1 VNDHAGLDV
10 RAVTVSFAVPRDL
23 GSGDRDSRKLVLDGV
38 SLSVEAGDVV
48 ALLGPSGSG
57 KSTLLR
63 AVAGIIDPDSGRIF
77 VHGVDVTELPTHRR
91 GVGMVFQ
98 DNQLFPHMSVL
109 ENVAFGP
116 RMAGAP
122 RSERSERAARWLRR
136 VGLAGFDDRRVTDL
150 SGGEAKRVALA
161 RTLAAEPS
169 IVLLDE
175 PLTGLDREL
184 HDRLAVDLA
193 ELLRDA
199 KTTALLVT
207 HDQDEAATIADRT
220 VQLADL

>member
-1 VNDHAGLDV
+1 MNDHPGLDV
-10 RAVTVSFAVPRDL
+10 RNVTVTFEAPRA
-23 GSGDRDSRKLVLDGV
+23 RVNHVLDGV
-38 SLSVEAGDVV
+38 SLSVEAGHVV

-63 AVAGIIDPDSGRIF
+63 VIAGIVVPDDGRVF

-98 DNQLFPHMSVL
+98 DNQLFPHLSVL

-116 RMAGAP
+116 KMAGAP
-122 RSERSERAARWLRR
+122 RSERTERASRWLRR

-161 RTLAAEPS
+161 RTLAAEPVV
-169 IVLLDE
+169 VLLDE

-184 HDRLAVDLA
+184 HDQLAVDLA
-193 ELLRDA
+193 AMLRDA
-199 KTTALLVT
+199 RATALLVT
-207 HDQDEAATIADRT
+207 HDHDEADTIADRT

>member
-1 VNDHAGLDV
+1 VNDHPGLEV
-10 RAVTVSFAVPRDL
+10 RAVTVSFD
-23 GSGDRDSRKLVLDGV
+23 GDLVLDRV
-38 SLSVEAGDVV
+38 SLSVGAGDVV

-63 AVAGIIDPDSGRIF
+63 AIAGIIPPDSGRIV

-109 ENVAFGP
+109 DNVAFGP
-116 RMAGAP
+116 KMTGVSRA
-122 RSERSERAARWLRR
+122 ERAERASRWLRR

-169 IVLLDE
+169 LVLLDE

-184 HDRLAVDLA
+184 HDRLAIDLA
-193 ELLRDA
+193 EVLRDA
-199 KTTALLVT
+199 NATALLVT
-207 HDQDEAATIADRT
+207 HDHDEAATIADRT